1 MLECV
6 SPLTVT
12 TWLVPD
18 AVGGVQ
24 TTGVSSPY
32 TTRDVAASLVR
43 HVSVAENGVNET
55 VWTSSIDG
63 GGPLGFAGVVV
74 VVLVVVVVVVVAV
87 GAGGSAPL
95 GKARNASSRAYGA
108 STLAVAPAL
117 VGVSPP
123 LELSASD
130 SPSTPVSRSNPG
142 DELRRVYSPTAL
154 TGR

>member
-1 MLECV
+1 
-6 SPLTVT
+6 
-12 TWLVPD
+12 LVPD

-74 VVLVVVVVVVVAV
+74 VVLVVVVVVVVVVAV
-87 GAGGSAPL
+87 GAGGAAPL

-108 STLAVAPAL
+108 STLAAAPAL

-142 DELRRVYSPTAL
+142 DELRPVYSPTAL